1 MSYLA
6 KTISLELKK
15 TKRRGIWLVL
25 ALFLLLITGWLSYNM
40 NDERFL
46 GFGWMM
52 ALYNAPLMNAV
63 LIPTGIAVFASRIV
77 DMEHK
82 GNTWKL
88 LETMQRKS
96 DIYLGKILYGFAA
109 ILIFSVAELA
119 ILLCMGFVLNF
130 KGMPDLW
137 AYGLFFVQTLVIS
150 YNLYL
155 LQMLV
160 SLIFPNQ
167 AVALCTG
174 PVSYTHLRAHETGT

>member
-88 LETMQRKS
+88 L
-96 DIYLGKILYGFAA
+96 DHAA
-109 ILIFSVAELA
+109 QI
-119 ILLCMGFVLNF
+119 
-130 KGMPDLW
+130 
-137 AYGLFFVQTLVIS
+137 
-150 YNLYL
+150 
-155 LQMLV
+155 
-160 SLIFPNQ
+160 
-167 AVALCTG
+167 
-174 PVSYTHLRAHETGT
+174 

>member
-1 MSYLA
+1 MSYLT

-25 ALFLLLITGWLSYNM
+25 ALFLLLITGYLGYNL

-52 ALYNAPLMNAV
+52 ALYNAPLMNAI
-63 LIPTGIAVFASRIV
+63 LIPTGIAVFASRII

-109 ILIFSVAELA
+109 ILIFCPQSWQFFCAWDLSS
-119 ILLCMGFVLNF
+119 ILREC
-130 KGMPDLW
+130 PI
-137 AYGLFFVQTLVIS
+137 YGLMGCFS
-150 YNLYL
+150 
-155 LQMLV
+155 
-160 SLIFPNQ
+160 
-167 AVALCTG
+167 C
-174 PVSYTHLRAHETGT
+174 RRW